1 MATSEVLTPLP
12 ILNVTL
18 AVADNPYTIDL
29 AGIHHFSIQSRTAA
43 DFRFAWAAGLADG
56 ASPVGPYMTCKS
68 GQVLNS
74 PEKIATPSGTTLHV
88 SSDNAGQ
95 VIEVLRWQRQASV

>member
-1 MATSEVLTPLP
+1 MSASEVLTPAIEANL
-12 ILNVTL
+12 VL
-18 AVADNPYTIDL
+18 AVADQEYSVDMS
-29 AGIHHFSIQSRTAA
+29 GVQHFSIQSRTAA
-43 DFRFAWAAGLADG
+43 DFRFAWATGKADG

-74 PEKIATPSGTTLHV
+74 PEKFSAASGTRFYA

-95 VIEVLRWQRQASV
+95 VIEIQVYRRLASV